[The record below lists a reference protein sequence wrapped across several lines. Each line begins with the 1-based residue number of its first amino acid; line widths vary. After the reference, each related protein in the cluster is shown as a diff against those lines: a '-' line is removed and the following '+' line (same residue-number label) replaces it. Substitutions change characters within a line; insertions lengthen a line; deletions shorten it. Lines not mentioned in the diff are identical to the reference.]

1 MNPAWISA
9 AVNGAISAAAVTSM
23 VAVLLRFAG
32 HRFNASTRYV
42 VWIVTLVL
50 TIILPLAYVGVE
62 STTGRVVDRQQGSA
76 STNPVDRG
84 LVASG
89 AALPTAVKSSTWN
102 FQPIRIPLRAW
113 LTWFLRL
120 WMIVSLAMLIRL
132 SVSWTVLQRRK
143 FQART
148 LSDVRGQRIAEWLDR
163 CGSKRSAVIAVSDR
177 ISSPVAVGPF
187 RPAVLIP
194 VRLLDNLNDEDLE
207 QIGLHEAAHLARR
220 DDVTIIVQRLVEA
233 VFVFHP
239 VVRWITSRLDVE
251 REIACD
257 DFVVQLTARPTA
269 YAECLI
275 RVAEMAT
282 GAATALLAA
291 PATGSASALERRLDM
306 LLDRTRRV
314 QSHVMH
320 SRFAGVLIVLL
331 LTFGVV
337 VKAPQVLAFAVPE
350 ATAVAFTMPHISE
363 ELPLVQ
369 WPGLIQQP
377 QATPEPLTT
386 IFGKSLTA
394 GEQEPR
400 KPGDT
405 LAFGSLFGPSAAS
418 ASAGPTLTPGEIA
431 AGIHGFAQVTGL
443 NPNGVWQA
451 QGGSKLGS
459 QFNLKL
465 TQTDLDVSIVPGSN
479 PKYVDY
485 HVLLQPADSAM
496 NAYKGSGYFVA
507 KMDSGKECRFDTEW
521 LLTIVTSDRILGST
535 TSIVANSNT
544 CEIQEQDRIRLDL
557 MKIQ

>member
-1 MNPAWISA
+1 MNPAWVSA

-32 HRFNASTRYV
+32 HRLNASTRYV
-42 VWIVTLVL
+42 VWMATLLL
-50 TIILPLAYVGVE
+50 TLILPLAYVGVK
-62 STTGRVVDRQQGSA
+62 STTRRVIDRQQGAA
-76 STNPVDRG
+76 STNHVDRG
-84 LVASG
+84 L
-89 AALPTAVKSSTWN
+89 AAAAAGLPTAVKSSKWD
-102 FQPIRIPLRAW
+102 FQPIRIPLLAW
-113 LTWFLRL
+113 LTWFLRI
-120 WMIVSLAMLIRL
+120 WMIASLAMLLRL
-132 SVSWTVLQRRK
+132 IVSWTVIQRRK
-143 FQART
+143 FQARP
-148 LSDVRGQRIAEWLDR
+148 LSDIHGQRIAEWLER

-187 RPAVLIP
+187 RPVILIP
-194 VRLLDNLNDEDLE
+194 IGLLDNSNDEDLE
-207 QIGLHEAAHLARR
+207 QIGLHESAHLARR
-220 DDVTIIVQRLVEA
+220 DDVAIIVQRLVEA

-257 DFVVQLTARPTA
+257 DFVVQLTGRPRA

-291 PATGSASALERRLDM
+291 PATGSVSVLERRLDM

-320 SRFAGVLIVLL
+320 RRFAGVLMLL
-331 LTFGVV
+331 LITFGAV

-350 ATAVAFTMPHISE
+350 AAAAAFTMPHIPES
-363 ELPLVQ
+363 LPLVQ

-377 QATPEPLTT
+377 QANPEPLTT

-394 GEQEPR
+394 SDPETR
-400 KPGDT
+400 KPADT
-405 LAFGSLFGPSAAS
+405 LAFASLFGPSTAS
-418 ASAGPTLTPGEIA
+418 ASAGPSLTPGEIA
-431 AGIHGFAQVTGL
+431 AGIHGFAQGTSL

-465 TQTDLDVSIVPGSN
+465 TQTDLEVSIVPGSN

-496 NAYKGSGYFVA
+496 NAYKGTGYFVA

-535 TSIVANSNT
+535 TSIVADSST

-557 MKIQ
+557 MKVQ